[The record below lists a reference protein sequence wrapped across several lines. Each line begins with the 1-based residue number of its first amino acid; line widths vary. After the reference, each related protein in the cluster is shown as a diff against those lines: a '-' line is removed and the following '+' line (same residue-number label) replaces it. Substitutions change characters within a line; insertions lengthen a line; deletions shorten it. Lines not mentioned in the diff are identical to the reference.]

1 MTTQLSDVQ
10 LRFLRTILERIPL
23 ERLVELHLFS
33 PLRQGAQETGAA
45 VVAALPESST
55 PGSAQL
61 EIPGHRHTVFSAR
74 YRLTL
79 KGPDRGRWEAD
90 VKAEADAP
98 LVTVDA
104 VVRGVQHRAGDGAAE
119 PERWLPEQ
127 LRQALEDG
135 PWTAPR

>member
-1 MTTQLSDVQ
+1 MTTPLTDVQ

-23 ERLVELHLFS
+23 ERLVELHLF
-33 PLRQGAQETGAA
+33 PPIRQGGQETAAA
-45 VVAALPESST
+45 VVAALPESA
-55 PGSAQL
+55 GGQL

-79 KGPDRGRWEAD
+79 KGPDRGKWEAD

-104 VVRGVQHRAGDGAAE
+104 VVRGVQQRAGDGAE
-119 PERWLPEQ
+119 PERYLPDQ
-127 LRQALEDG
+127 LRQLLDEG
-135 PWTAPR
+135 PWTTPR